1 MMVFFTTVQGFA
13 SPCNNREVVS
23 ADLQPY
29 KYNGKELDKM
39 HGLNTCDYGARQYYS
54 ILGRWD
60 RVDPLAEKYYPYSP
74 YVYCANNPV
83 NAIDP
88 DGRTINILYYRDGKI
103 YKYKFDGEIR
113 GNEPNNAFLKDFLVA
128 YKYNTDNGGG
138 ESMKAVATNLKI
150 EVNLM
155 QSKSGKSFYY
165 YEYGEQKISWGSRKG
180 LITSEGGFQS
190 PATILEH
197 EFTHALHHAM
207 DGPSYRRRKETGLSK
222 YKNAEEKKV
231 ITGAESKTAKANGES
246 IRKDHLSDPNNVFQ
260 RFKTTSSGIIE
271 EYYVTNNK
279 GEETIIL
286 TK

>member
-1 MMVFFTTVQGFA
+1 MRLRHIILCFLMMVFFTTVQGFA

-103 YKYKFDGEIR
+103 
-113 GNEPNNAFLKDFLVA
+113 
-128 YKYNTDNGGG
+128 
-138 ESMKAVATNLKI
+138 
-150 EVNLM
+150 
-155 QSKSGKSFYY
+155 
-165 YEYGEQKISWGSRKG
+165 EQKVENRYQNGILVSSVNYQQAGTGYYSDWTINDAGMVTHYRFRDDKEDLTVEDLSYNQH
-180 LITSEGGFQS
+180 LITRYTRINSWEGKVDYTMEYLTLDDHGNWISRVICQNDQ
-190 PATILEH
+190 PLYLQERTI
-197 EFTHALHHAM
+197 
-207 DGPSYRRRKETGLSK
+207 
-222 YKNAEEKKV
+222 
-231 ITGAESKTAKANGES
+231 
-246 IRKDHLSDPNNVFQ
+246 
-260 RFKTTSSGIIE
+260 
-271 EYYVTNNK
+271 EYYK
-279 GEETIIL
+279 
-286 TK
+286 